1 MRHRL
6 LVIGGSDQ
14 GRQVLDALEAIGD
27 HDVVGILDRDLAQG
41 AEVAGFPVVGRDDEL
56 ARCAEAHGA
65 TGFMVAIGDNFTRRL
80 VHRRTLSVCASLEP
94 VSMIHPAAVVSRSA
108 TVGGGSLILA
118 GSVVSNHC
126 VVGDGVLLGTHS
138 SIDHDNQLGSFASL
152 APGATTAGRVHI
164 GECTAIGI
172 GASVIHGITMGAHS
186 VVGAASLVLHDLPA
200 RVVAYGVPAQVARE
214 REPSEPYM
222 DQ

>member
-41 AEVAGFPVVGRDDEL
+41 VDVAGFPVVGRDDEL
-56 ARCAEAHGA
+56 ARCVETHGA
-65 TGFMVAIGDNFTRRL
+65 TGFTVAIGDNFTRRL
-80 VHRRTLSVCASLEP
+80 VHRRTLSMCPSLEP
-94 VSMIHPAAVVSRSA
+94 VSVVHPAAVVSRSA
-108 TVGGGSLILA
+108 TIGGAALILA

-138 SIDHDNQLGSFASL
+138 SIDHDNRLASFASL
-152 APGATTAGRVHI
+152 APGATTAGRVRI
-164 GECTAIGI
+164 GECTALGI
-172 GASVIHGITMGAHS
+172 GASIVHGVVVGEHTVI
-186 VVGAASLVLHDLPA
+186 GAASLVLNDLPGE
-200 RVVAYGVPAQVARE
+200 VVAYGVPARVARA
-214 REPSEPYM
+214 REPSEPYL
-222 DQ
+222 DP